1 MARSN
6 SFLAVAVALG
16 LAAACAPASP
26 AQGIVAEEPYPE
38 DISPPAGTRYP
49 CALTALPRDLEGIP
63 AAERAYVDRTYTR
76 LLRATQAKLVV
87 LEALQEDRDA
97 PAAVARYQE
106 ITAGLAERVR
116 TDGPPP
122 GLEAFRDDVAGALAL
137 QQAFFAK
144 ALPLRQAGRGMSE
157 VYQVPEGREASGRLI
172 AAWTRMQARYPAW
185 SAQTKDS
192 IYHHLCALDLF

>member
-6 SFLAVAVALG
+6 RFLAVAVALG
-16 LAAACAPASP
+16 LVAACAPAAP
-26 AQGIVAEEPYPE
+26 AQGVVAEEPYPE

-49 CALTALPRDLEGIP
+49 CALTALPRDLAGIP
-63 AAERAYVDRTYTR
+63 EAERAYVDRTYTR
-76 LLRATQAKLVV
+76 VLRATQAKLVV
-87 LEALQEDRDA
+87 LKALEEDRDA
-97 PAAVARYQE
+97 PAALARYRE
-106 ITAGLAERVR
+106 VTAGLVERVR
-116 TDGPPP
+116 TDGPPS

-137 QQAFFAK
+137 QQEFFAK
-144 ALPLRQAGRGMSE
+144 AVPLRQAGRGMSE

-185 SAQTKDS
+185 SSQTKDS